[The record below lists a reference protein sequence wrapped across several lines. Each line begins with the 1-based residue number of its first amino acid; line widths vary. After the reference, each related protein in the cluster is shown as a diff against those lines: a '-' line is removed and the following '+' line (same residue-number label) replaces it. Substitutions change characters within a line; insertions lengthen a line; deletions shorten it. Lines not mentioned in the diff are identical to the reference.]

1 MATNEP
7 ILNLKETALLIK
19 KIAKEKSRVIIYAD
33 ADMDGASSALITREI
48 FYSLSAIYRKEEKLK
63 IYFPNRSKDG
73 YGLNK
78 KALKDLKSLA
88 PSWII
93 MVDCGIGNIKEVAAA
108 NKLGFKSII
117 IDHHRVLEKLPKA
130 EIIIDPHQPGEKHD
144 FREFANAGLCLRLA
158 EEIIKDKKKI
168 EELYI
173 LTALANIADQVPD
186 RGENEEITKRGLE
199 NLKNIKNVGIKKL
212 MELVEFKNSGKVE
225 VVTKIVGSLNSSE
238 NIGDLNEIYLLLAA
252 KTQSEAKKWAENLLK
267 GSKEKSEKKRLVVEN
282 VAQRVA
288 SLKEKEEIVFEGDK
302 SWRLIHLGSAASE
315 LMQRF
320 GVPVFLYAID
330 KQYSTGSARL
340 PKGYNGVEAL
350 SSCKELLGTY
360 GGHPPA
366 CGFKFKNQNAA
377 KVKKKLIEFFKE
389 HNHDN
394 H

>member
-1 MATNEP
+1 MAETEP

-19 KIAKEKSRVIIYAD
+19 KIAKEKENIILYGD
-33 ADMDGASSALITREI
+33 ADMDGATSALIMREI
-48 FYSLSAIYRKEEKLK
+48 FRSLSAIYRKEEKLR

-78 KALKDLKSLA
+78 KALVDLKPYA
-88 PSWII
+88 PAWVV
-93 MVDCGIGNIKEVAAA
+93 MVDCGIGNIKEVASA

-130 EIIIDPHQPGEKHD
+130 EIIVDPHQPGEKHD

-158 EEIIKDKKKI
+158 EELIKDKKKI
-168 EELYI
+168 EELYT

-186 RGENEEITKRGLE
+186 RGENEEITQRGLK
-199 NLKNIKNVGIKKL
+199 NLKNIRNIGIKKM
-212 MELVEFKNSGKVE
+212 MELVEFKNSGKAE
-225 VVTKIVGSLNSSE
+225 VVNKIVGSLNSSE
-238 NIGDLNEIYLLLAA
+238 NIGSLNEIYLLLAA
-252 KTQSEAKKWAENLLK
+252 TTQGEAKKWAESLLK

-282 VAQRVA
+282 VASRINAQ
-288 SLKEKEEIVFEGDK
+288 KEKEVLIFEGDK

-340 PKGYNGVEAL
+340 PKGFNGVEAL

-366 CGFKFKNQNAA
+366 CGFKFKNANAP
-377 KVKKKLIEFFKE
+377 KVKKKLVEFFKK
-389 HNHDN
+389 HNYDN